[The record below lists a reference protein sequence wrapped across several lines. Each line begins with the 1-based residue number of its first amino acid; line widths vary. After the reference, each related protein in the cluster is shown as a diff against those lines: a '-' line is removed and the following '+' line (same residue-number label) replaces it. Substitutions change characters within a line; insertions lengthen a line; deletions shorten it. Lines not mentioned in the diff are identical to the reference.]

1 MFINGWKK
9 MGVCIHR
16 YTHTYIYAFLI
27 HSRRLL
33 NHKRNEIV
41 LFAATQVDL
50 KLIVL
55 SRVSQKEE
63 HLMTSLM
70 CGI

>member
-1 MFINGWKK
+1 MC
-9 MGVCIHR
+9 VCIHI
-16 YTHTYIYAFLI
+16 YTHTYIYVFII

-33 NHKRNEIV
+33 NRKRNEIV

-50 KLIVL
+50 KLVVL
-55 SRVSQKEE
+55 SKVSQKEE

>member
-1 MFINGWKK
+1 MEKDGC
-9 MGVCIHR
+9 V
-16 YTHTYIYAFLI
+16 YTYIYTYVQI